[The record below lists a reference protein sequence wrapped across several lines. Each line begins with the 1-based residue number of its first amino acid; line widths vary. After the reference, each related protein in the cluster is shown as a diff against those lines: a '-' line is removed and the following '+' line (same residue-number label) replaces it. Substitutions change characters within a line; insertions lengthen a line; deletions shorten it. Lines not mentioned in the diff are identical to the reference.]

1 MKKALV
7 SALFIFFLFSL
18 FGCGAKEGFD
28 SSSAANA
35 SSKQIESSSNSQS
48 SLSTG
53 FSKTVTYDE
62 ENSCTLITSADD
74 QMKMIGTCN
83 FDGSDPKTET
93 LRSLAFTTYCI
104 ENASVFCDGNLT
116 MLYYSGDN
124 DGFAYYENGELTMS
138 DFPDQW
144 NQYASNITQEEIE
157 QELKNIIDNIE

>member
-7 SALFIFFLFSL
+7 SALFIFFLISL

-35 SSKQIESSSNSQS
+35 SSKQVESSSNSQS

-53 FSKTVTYDE
+53 FSNTVTYDE

-124 DGFAYYENGELTMS
+124 DGFAYYENSELTMS
-138 DFPDQW
+138 DFPD
-144 NQYASNITQEEIE
+144 
-157 QELKNIIDNIE
+157 